1 MAKKSKR
8 KTDEADI
15 ETILSSELGQPV
27 GPELAEKLAE
37 RHDGI
42 SPAMARSEA
51 IARVMT
57 QKAANGD
64 LAAAKYI
71 FEATKRK
78 EEKARQI
85 PFVVEYETVK
95 DEV

>member
-1 MAKKSKR
+1 MAKKSKQ
-8 KTDEADI
+8 KKDDTDI
-15 ETILSSELGQPV
+15 EEILSSELGQPV
-27 GPELAEKLAE
+27 GLELAEKLGE
-37 RHDGI
+37 RYDGI
-42 SPAMARSEA
+42 TPAMAQSEA

-78 EEKARQI
+78 EEKARRI